1 MFVIAQ
7 TRIEAI
13 VLAAGKGTRMG
24 AIKPLVEIDGQP
36 ALARVIETLRS
47 AGIGRIIVVLGCE
60 ATLIEKEVDLSGCI
74 VARNTNYESG
84 MASSLALG
92 VSLVSQEA
100 NGFLIAHAD
109 MPYVKQETVRS
120 IIERARTGANMVAP
134 IYNGVRGFPVYLRVD
149 CGADLLTTL
158 EGEAGAR
165 LYIAQHVEDL
175 VLVEVDDPGAT
186 IDIDRPEDVIGG

>member
-1 MFVIAQ
+1 MSGASQ
-7 TRIEAI
+7 IEAI
-13 VLAAGKGTRMG
+13 VLAAGKGERMG

-36 ALARVIETLRS
+36 ALARVVETLRG
-47 AGIGRIIVVLGCE
+47 AGIDRIIVVLGYE
-60 ATLIEKEVDLSGCI
+60 AALIEKEVDLSGCI
-74 VARNTNYESG
+74 VARNANYESG

-92 VSLVSQEA
+92 VSLVSPEA

-109 MPYVKQETVRS
+109 MPYVKAGTVS
-120 IIERARTGANMVAP
+120 KVIARALEGAKIVAP
-134 IYNGVRGFPVYLRVD
+134 IYNGVRGFPVYLDRG
-149 CGADLLTTL
+149 CREDLLTTL

-175 VLVEVDDPGAT
+175 VLVEVNDPGAT

>member
-1 MFVIAQ
+1 LSGASQ
-7 TRIEAI
+7 IEAI
-13 VLAAGKGTRMG
+13 LLSAGKGERMG

-36 ALARVIETLRS
+36 ALARVVETLRG
-47 AGIGRIIVVLGCE
+47 AGIGRIIVVLGYK

-74 VARNTNYESG
+74 VARNANYESG

-92 VSLVSQEA
+92 VSLVSPEA

-109 MPYVKQETVRS
+109 MPYVKAGTVS
-120 IIERARTGANMVAP
+120 KVIARALEGAKIVAP

-149 CGADLLTTL
+149 CGADLLSTL

>member
-1 MFVIAQ
+1 LSGASQ
-7 TRIEAI
+7 IEAI
-13 VLAAGKGTRMG
+13 LLAAGKGERMG
-24 AIKPLVEIDGQP
+24 VIKPLVEIDGQP
-36 ALARVIETLRS
+36 ALARVVETLRG
-47 AGIGRIIVVLGCE
+47 AGIGRIIVVLGYK

-74 VARNTNYESG
+74 VARNANYESG

-120 IIERARTGANMVAP
+120 IIERARTGTKIVAP
-134 IYNGVRGFPVYLRVD
+134 IYNGTRGFPVYLDRGCRD
-149 CGADLLTTL
+149 GLIPTL
-158 EGEAGAR
+158 RGEIGAR
-165 LYIAQHVEDL
+165 DYISQHEEDL

-186 IDIDRPEDVIGG
+186 IDIDRPKDVIGG